1 VSSTCGFSGPPA
13 ADRDTSWA
21 SRPSRGDPGPLFQ
34 EVPGVEA
41 GVLERVRA
49 PGGSLEEKLELVL
62 GSVRASARRL
72 EGMQLELRHRAMSQW
87 RQDGAEPLPQ
97 QVGEAVSEGTYQEAF
112 LDAFDGQAFPLYAEE
127 VAPAH
132 VYSLALEVHS
142 GGPYWCNIPV
152 RETGSVRHRV
162 ETVSA
167 SSAAE
172 GSASA
177 VSHFGAAQRGAV
189 FVWRWRHLRDAGPH
203 ELPAWLQKA
212 LGSEGNDPVRKLQAE
227 LEAVRRWAGQQ
238 RLATAQRAKGANEVK
253 DIYMREVLRLWP
265 CEPDPHGSEQLKPCA
280 WVEGL
285 DAKLFVGRSVLVCRA
300 WYDEDHALA
309 LHAAIAR
316 RHAQGA
322 SQEGGPPY
330 RLTAAWRWTAGRTA
344 AAEQAAPAEAVEERG
359 QRAAADQAAPAAAAE
374 EPLRHAGA

>member
-1 VSSTCGFSGPPA
+1 M
-13 ADRDTSWA
+13 
-21 SRPSRGDPGPLFQ
+21 
-34 EVPGVEA
+34 EE
-41 GVLERVRA
+41 GVLEKVRS

-72 EGMQLELRHRAMSQW
+72 EGLQLEFRRRAMSQ
-87 RQDGAEPLPQ
+87 RRLEGAEPFPAL
-97 QVGEAVSEGTYQEAF
+97 VAEALSEGTYPEAL
-112 LDAFDGQAFPLYAEE
+112 LDAFDGQTFPLYSEE

-132 VYSLALEVHS
+132 AYSLALEVYS
-142 GGPYWCNIPV
+142 GGRFWSNIPV
-152 RETGSVRHRV
+152 RETFSVRHRV

-189 FVWRWRHLRDAGPH
+189 FVWRWRHLRDAAVAY

-238 RLATAQRAKGANEVK
+238 RLATAQRAKADNEVK
-253 DIYMREVLRLWP
+253 DLYMREVLRLWP
-265 CEPDPHGSEQLKPCA
+265 CEPDPHGLEQLKPCA

-285 DAKLFVGRSVLVCRA
+285 DAKLFVGRSVLVYRA
-300 WYDEDHALA
+300 RYDEDHALV

-316 RHAQGA
+316 RHAEGA
-322 SQEGGPPY
+322 SLASGPPY
-330 RLTAAWRWTAGRTA
+330 RLTAAWRWAASRPA
-344 AAEQAAPAEAVEERG
+344 AADRAAPAEAPEEPLLHAAPGRT
-359 QRAAADQAAPAAAAE
+359 AAADQAAPAETSE
-374 EPLRHAGA
+374 EPR